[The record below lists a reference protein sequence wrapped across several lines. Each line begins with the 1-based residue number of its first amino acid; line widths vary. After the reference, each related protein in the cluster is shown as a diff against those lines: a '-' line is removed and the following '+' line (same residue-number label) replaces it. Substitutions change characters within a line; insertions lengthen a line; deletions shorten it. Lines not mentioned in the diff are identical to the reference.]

1 MKRFQI
7 FQRILILTLSFSSIF
22 TWAQKVN
29 QKTDTVILINGNI
42 ITGEIKKF
50 TYGILNYKMDGMG
63 TVNIEVDKISSMKS
77 KKTFEIRL
85 DNGLKYFGS
94 LDTSSFPRITNIV
107 ILNGRIPV
115 RMSQIVEI
123 YRLRK
128 KFWARIDGNADLG
141 FNYTKGSDI
150 FQFNLSGNLTYRVK
164 KYHVEFST
172 STIFTNPKED
182 SETGKMNT
190 TLSLQR
196 YLAKNWYAD
205 VAVSAEINSELGLD
219 LRLLTLLGVSHDL
232 VHSMRQ
238 RLFFTLGAN
247 FNREWSNGVKEAT
260 INYEGLVYLQ
270 HKVFRYLIPKLDI
283 TTYIGFY
290 PSFSIKDRYRLN
302 FNFNAKLE
310 VISAF
315 YINLSL
321 YDNYDSK
328 PQGKSVSNNDWGT
341 VLSVGVSF

>member
-1 MKRFQI
+1 MA
-7 FQRILILTLSFSSIF
+7 LSFSSIL
-22 TWAQKVN
+22 TLAQKVN

-50 TYGILNYKMDGMG
+50 TYGILTYKMDGMG

-94 LDTSSFPRITNIV
+94 LDTSSFPRLTNIV

-115 RMSQIVEI
+115 RINQIVEI
-123 YRLRK
+123 YRLRN
-128 KFWARIDGNADLG
+128 KFWARIDGDADLG
-141 FNYTKGSDI
+141 FSYTKGSNI
-150 FQFNLSGNLTYRVK
+150 LQFNFSGNLTYRVK
-164 KYHVEFST
+164 KYHIDFSN
-172 STIFTNPKED
+172 STIFTNPNED
-182 SETGKMNT
+182 SETRNMTT

-196 YLAKNWYAD
+196 YLARNWYAD
-205 VAVSAEINSELGLD
+205 IALSAETNSELGLD

-232 VHSMRQ
+232 VSSMRQ

-247 FNREWSNGVKEAT
+247 VNREYANGVKEAT
-260 INYEGLVYLQ
+260 INYEGLVYVQ

-290 PSFSIKDRYRLN
+290 PSFSVKDRYRLN

-310 VISAF
+310 VISDF
-315 YINLSL
+315 YISLSL

-328 PQGKSVSNNDWGT
+328 PQGENASNNDWGT